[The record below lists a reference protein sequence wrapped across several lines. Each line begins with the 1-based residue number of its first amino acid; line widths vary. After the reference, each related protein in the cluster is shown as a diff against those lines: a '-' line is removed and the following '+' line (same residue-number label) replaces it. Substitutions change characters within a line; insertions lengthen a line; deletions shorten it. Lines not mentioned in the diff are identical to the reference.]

1 MKRLHG
7 ALNRATDGKAPI
19 LPPGVETAA
28 GEGTDASQPGF
39 SVPWT
44 LDVGASAR
52 PGSGPD
58 ATEDAAAPEGRRG
71 FISLSK
77 QSAEPTRREGR
88 RGFISLA
95 KQSDQPTLPEGRRD
109 TSLAKQSAL
118 PTLPGVEE
126 KLVRSTASDAPP
138 DIRPDATEEA
148 AAPEGRRGFT
158 SLAGQSTG
166 PTLPDV
172 DERLVGSTTSDGQ
185 PSFSVA
191 VEQYRKLAAA
201 LHHAQA
207 DRGLKAIVVTSA
219 NPGEGK
225 SLTASNLALTLSESY
240 QRRVL
245 LIDGDLRRPTLHE
258 IFGVPNM
265 RGLSDGLAHHSIQ
278 EIVVREISPRLSI
291 LPSGPPIDDPTG
303 QLTSDQ
309 MKQVLDEAR
318 ASYDWVIF
326 DTPPIGLVSDAKLL
340 SEMVDGVVLVVTAGK
355 SGYPDLLRAVDT
367 IGRER
372 LLGVVLNRLQYAPGR
387 ANYYTSYYR
396 AKASKD

>member
-19 LPPGVETAA
+19 LPPGVETAS

-88 RGFISLA
+88 RES
-95 KQSDQPTLPEGRRD
+95 
-109 TSLAKQSAL
+109 TSLAKQSAERTRPEDQRESTSL
-118 PTLPGVEE
+118 ARQSSEPTV
-126 KLVRSTASDAPP
+126 
-138 DIRPDATEEA
+138 
-148 AAPEGRRGFT
+148 PEGRRGFT

-372 LLGVVLNRLQYAPGR
+372 LLGVVLNRMQHAPGR
-387 ANYYTSYYR
+387 ADYYTSYYR
-396 AKASKD
+396 AKAPKV